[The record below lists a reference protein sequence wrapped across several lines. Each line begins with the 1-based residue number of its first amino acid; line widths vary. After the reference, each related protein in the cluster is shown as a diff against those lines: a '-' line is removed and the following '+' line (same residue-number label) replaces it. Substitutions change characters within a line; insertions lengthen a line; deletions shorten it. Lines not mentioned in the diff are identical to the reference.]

1 MLPLLLYNRRQARTW
16 RDKAG
21 LSNLCIEGEG
31 HDEGG
36 FGKGGDGAHVA
47 GKLPDWHTPGGL
59 PLEVGYT
66 STTKPLEE
74 EDNTIRTR
82 ASSHVIPALCA
93 CHSI

>member
-1 MLPLLLYNRRQARTW
+1 MMRE
-16 RDKAG
+16 G
-21 LSNLCIEGEG
+21 LA
-31 HDEGG
+31 
-36 FGKGGDGAHVA
+36 KGVMEPMWPGSSLTD
-47 GKLPDWHTPGGL
+47 TPRGGL